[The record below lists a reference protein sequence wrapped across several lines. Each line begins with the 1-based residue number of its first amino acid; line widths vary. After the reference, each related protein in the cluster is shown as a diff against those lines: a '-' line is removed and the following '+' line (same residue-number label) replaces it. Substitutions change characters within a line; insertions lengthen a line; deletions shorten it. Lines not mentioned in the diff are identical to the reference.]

1 MSLAHYDVILGYAQV
16 MSYGERKAKREQEIE
31 GLKEALTILSGE
43 ALLQAPALG
52 WASC

>member
-1 MSLAHYDVILGYAQV
+1 MFLLPAWESEV

-43 ALLQAPALG
+43 ALLQASAFFG
-52 WASC
+52 ARIQCGQ